1 MALVSTRT
9 LSSFLILTVI
19 DWYFELRASLI
30 RPLTILS
37 LFCTAE
43 MVGLSGVPKVKRHW
57 MWRMVDSSSS
67 CYAP

>member
-1 MALVSTRT
+1 MALVSTD

-30 RPLTILS
+30 RPLTTILS

-43 MVGLSGVPKVKRHW
+43 MVGLSGVPQGETALDVA
-57 MWRMVDSSSS
+57 DG
-67 CYAP
+67 